1 VLGLGLV
8 SAKRSAAYCTLVM
21 D

>member
-1 VLGLGLV
+1 VLGLV
-8 SAKRSAAYCTLVM
+8 SAKI